1 MFLNSRF
8 QLMTIAAAGALV
20 VLTAANAPARALEP
34 ISHLGPV
41 GPYEPILATVGSKRV
56 IAFYVPDSGRCSIN
70 AVVFDSAS
78 PEAPYSASRVRINLW
93 PGEAFALD
101 GTQQKSIDLRC
112 GENAATLGP
121 ERPRRAHQRRRH
133 EQLTQLICSIS
144 SRHSS
149 TGGWQSD

>member
-78 PEAPYSASRVRINLW
+78 PETPYSASRVRINLW
-93 PGEAFALD
+93 PA
-101 GTQQKSIDLRC
+101 
-112 GENAATLGP
+112 
-121 ERPRRAHQRRRH
+121 RRLPSTARSRNR
-133 EQLTQLICSIS
+133 SIS
-144 SRHSS
+144 VAAR
-149 TGGWQSD
+149 TLRPWP